1 MPDPAETAA
10 RTMALAAG
18 IAPGVMRSLI
28 DNRDRIIAAALQAPR
43 SPNQAIPNL
52 LSPALDGL
60 GERTVRMTCL
70 LAADERIFSGL
81 RSAMSRAAPA
91 VPVDDLLGP
100 IQELI
105 VDPLFAVLGVPDA
118 RMRGALITAHLSGMV
133 ATRYVVGLEPLASA
147 TDDEIAAWFGPI
159 IQRLID
165 PTVPLSEQ

>member
-1 MPDPAETAA
+1 MPDPAETATRA
-10 RTMALAAG
+10 MALAAG
-18 IAPGVMRSLI
+18 VAPGVMKSLI
-28 DNRDRIIAAALQAPR
+28 DNRDRIISAALQAPR

-60 GERTVRMTCL
+60 GERIVRMACL

-81 RSAMSRAAPA
+81 RAAMSRAAPA

-118 RMRGALITAHLSGMV
+118 RMRAALVTAHLSGMV
-133 ATRYVVGLEPLASA
+133 ATRYVVALEPLASA
-147 TDDEIAAWFGPI
+147 SDDEIAAWFGPI

-165 PTVPLSEQ
+165 PTVPLSDQ